1 MFIAT
6 YPGAG
11 CSPTDAVS
19 ASDIQNLTTQL
30 QDNLDVVIGP
40 SSKLS
45 IETLQLVGAAL
56 GLHNPNGSAA
66 GTTTDGSGNSFNL
79 ANLTMSFHLVD
90 SLDDFNSYLLQNR
103 RNITPGGAFFGE
115 DQTIM
120 AFQGNGPVLFS
131 FLINNI
137 VNIINTGISI
147 SASYSTFDIPW
158 AADQGMTLQFCVYLG
173 LVMCMYPA
181 FFTLYPT
188 LERLRNVRGLHYSNG
203 VRALPLWLSYTIF
216 DFLFVVIGSVVAI
229 IILAAVNSAI
239 FWSLGHLFVVFV
251 LYGICATLF
260 SYVVSL
266 YAKSQLA
273 AFAIAAA
280 YQAISLLLYM
290 IAVCDFS

>member
-30 QDNLDVVIGP
+30 QDNLDVVVGP
-40 SSKLS
+40 STKLS
-45 IETLQLVGAAL
+45 LETLQLVGAAL

-66 GTTTDGSGNSFNL
+66 GSTTDGNGNTFNL
-79 ANLTMSFHLVD
+79 ANLTKSFHVVG
-90 SLDDFNSYLLQNR
+90 SLDEFNSYLLQNR
-103 RNITPGGAFFGE
+103 QNITPGGAFFGD
-115 DQTIM
+115 DQTTM
-120 AFQGNGPVLFS
+120 AFRGNGPVLFS

-137 VNIINTGISI
+137 VNIINSGISI

-181 FFTLYPT
+181 FFALYPT

-216 DFLFVVIGSVVAI
+216 DFIFVVVGSAI
-229 IILAAVNSAI
+229 AIVILAAVNSAI
-239 FWSLGHLFVVFV
+239 FWNLGHLFVVFV

-280 YQAISLLLYM
+280 YQAVSLLLYM
-290 IAVCDFS
+290 IAVCDFN